1 LQPSVKASGVSVR
14 IVYLNPSGRLGGA
27 ETSLR
32 ELLASIRAAE
42 PSWELWL
49 VLGEDGPLA
58 AIARDL
64 GVKVLVKPFPRALA
78 RLGDTGRWAAV
89 LGLLKAALATGR
101 YAHGLGRWLRQIQ
114 PDIIHSNGF
123 KMHLLGAWVR
133 PRRSPLIWHIH
144 DYVSPRPLMRRLLRP
159 FRKAC
164 TLAVV
169 NSNSVAEDL
178 ARVLPGLRTVPIY
191 NAIDLRR
198 FSPEGKALDLDALAG
213 LPPPAPG
220 TIRVGLIA
228 TFARWKGHKVF
239 LEALS
244 RLASEELPQN
254 GVRRETAPDRLDGA
268 RRTLCASGAPVRGYI
283 IGGPIYQ
290 TDGSQWSA
298 RELDQEVERLG
309 LAGKVGFTGF
319 LEDTS
324 AALRSLDV
332 VVHASTQPEPFGMV
346 IIEGMACGRAVIA
359 SQAGGAA
366 ELFVDGENALA
377 HAPGDVAGLARQ
389 IGRLSRDARLR
400 VTLGQAGRSTAERFY
415 PGQRLAGELL
425 AVYREVGGNASGDSG
440 GLPLVDGR
448 AAAAAGA
455 VRAAVV
461 ND

>member
-1 LQPSVKASGVSVR
+1 VR

-42 PSWELWL
+42 PGWELWL

-58 AIARDL
+58 GIARDL
-64 GVKVLVKPFPRALA
+64 GVKVLVKPFPPALA

-101 YAHGLGRWLRQIQ
+101 YARGLRRWLRQIE

-159 FRKAC
+159 FQKAC

-178 ARVLPGLRTVPIY
+178 ARALPGLRTVPIY

-213 LPPPAPG
+213 LQPPESG

-244 RLASEELPQN
+244 RLPA
-254 GVRRETAPDRLDGA
+254 
-268 RRTLCASGAPVRGYI
+268 GAPVRGYI

-298 RELDQEVERLG
+298 RELHQEVERLG

-366 ELFVDGENALA
+366 ELFADGENAVA

-400 VTLGQAGRSTAERFY
+400 VALGQAGRSTAERFY
-415 PGQRLAGELL
+415 QGQRLAGELL
-425 AVYREVGGNASGDSG
+425 AVYREVGGEPPEES
-440 GLPLVDGR
+440 R
-448 AAAAAGA
+448 AAICSPAPARDIRNA
-455 VRAAVV
+455 
-461 ND
+461 